1 MIVLTVGWGDSWVVS
16 ETRSKQEVTMRT
28 RRPRRSST
36 GRPFGS
42 LQVQAIRAA
51 SSLSEELD
59 DSWKEFFEDYRSAHS
74 TARERQYL
82 SRTLGVRW
90 I

>member
-1 MIVLTVGWGDSWVVS
+1 MPRL
-16 ETRSKQEVTMRT
+16 KRT
-28 RRPRRSST
+28 RRSST
-36 GRPFGS
+36 GRPYGS
-42 LQVQAIRAA
+42 LQATAIRAA

-82 SRTLGVRW
+82 TRTLGVRW

>member
-1 MIVLTVGWGDSWVVS
+1 
-16 ETRSKQEVTMRT
+16 MRT
-28 RRPRRSST
+28 RRPRKSST
-36 GRPFGS
+36 GRPYGS
-42 LQVQAIRAA
+42 LQATAIRAA
-51 SSLSEELD
+51 STLSEELD

-82 SRTLGVRW
+82 TRTLGVRW